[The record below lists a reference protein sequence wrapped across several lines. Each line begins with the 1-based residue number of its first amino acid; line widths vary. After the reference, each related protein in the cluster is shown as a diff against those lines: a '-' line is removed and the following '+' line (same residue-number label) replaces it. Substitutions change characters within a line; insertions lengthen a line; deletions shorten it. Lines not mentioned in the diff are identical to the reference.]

1 MSYHKL
7 GFQIEDD
14 KNVPNVLRLHI
25 VVIRISSEIN
35 IFFFISTCCKIISIT
50 LLGFIIWRNQ
60 TSQSFGTTWNFC
72 TSMSTIGGEIEKWL
86 FFLYCNSCWY
96 SLNTDLGLSKIIKIQ
111 SKYWGNEFI
120 LKWEKNLTAVL
131 FFQILILTFIYPP
144 DFIPYRSHLNFR
156 VGKWNYINDKRAHE
170 RFSCF

>member
-14 KNVPNVLRLHI
+14 KNVPNILRLHI

-72 TSMSTIGGEIEKWL
+72 TFMSIIGGEIEKWL

-96 SLNTDLGLSKIIKIQ
+96 SLNTDLGLSKIIINTK
-111 SKYWGNEFI
+111 
-120 LKWEKNLTAVL
+120 
-131 FFQILILTFIYPP
+131 QILGK
-144 DFIPYRSHLNFR
+144 R
-156 VGKWNYINDKRAHE
+156 VYFKMGKKIWQQFYFFKYLFLLLSTLLISFHIDLI
-170 RFSCF
+170 